1 MAFDTWL
8 MYLLAV
14 LAVCITPGPNILLAM
29 THSVQHGLKRTSV
42 TALGCI
48 TATSSMAIISA
59 TGLGAVLLASETAFL
74 VLKWLGGAYLFYMGL
89 SLWLKKETQIE
100 ITQDANGS
108 AIALRKLYRKGLLVS
123 ASNPKAIV
131 FFGALFPVFIDT
143 KAALLPQF
151 SIMLVTFLIFS
162 YGFIMGYAAV
172 TSRLAPYLRRQE
184 VTKNFNRVTGGLFM
198 GLGTL
203 LATSEK

>member
-14 LAVCITPGPNILLAM
+14 IAVCITPGPNILLAM

-48 TATSSMAIISA
+48 TSTSTMAIISA
-59 TGLGAVLLASETAFL
+59 TGLGAVLLASERAFI

-89 SLWLKKETQIE
+89 SLWLKKDSQLELGPNSEGNET
-100 ITQDANGS
+100 S
-108 AIALRKLYRKGLLVS
+108 LKKLYQKGVLVS
-123 ASNPKAIV
+123 ASNPKAMV

-151 SIMLVTFLIFS
+151 SIMLMTFLVFS
-162 YGFIMGYAAV
+162 YGFIMAYAAV
-172 TSRLAPYLRRQE
+172 TSRLAPFLRRQE
-184 VTKNFNRVTGGLFM
+184 VAKSFNRITGGLFM
-198 GLGTL
+198 GLGAM